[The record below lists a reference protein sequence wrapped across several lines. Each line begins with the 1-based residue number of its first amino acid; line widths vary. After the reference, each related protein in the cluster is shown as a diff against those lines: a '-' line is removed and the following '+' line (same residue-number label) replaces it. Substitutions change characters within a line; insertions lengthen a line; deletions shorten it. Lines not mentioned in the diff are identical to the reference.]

1 MVAERP
7 SGYAH
12 DPDSDHLDGKVFG
25 SFGPE
30 MAAISGY
37 LRQVTEILRKHT
49 ARHNAGGWL
58 VCGGS
63 GVIDAMGS
71 SGP

>member
-1 MVAERP
+1 MVAERL
-7 SGYAH
+7 SGYPH
-12 DPDSDHLDGKVFG
+12 DPDSDHLHGTVFG

-49 ARHNAGGWL
+49 ARLNAGG
-58 VCGGS
+58 
-63 GVIDAMGS
+63 
-71 SGP
+71 